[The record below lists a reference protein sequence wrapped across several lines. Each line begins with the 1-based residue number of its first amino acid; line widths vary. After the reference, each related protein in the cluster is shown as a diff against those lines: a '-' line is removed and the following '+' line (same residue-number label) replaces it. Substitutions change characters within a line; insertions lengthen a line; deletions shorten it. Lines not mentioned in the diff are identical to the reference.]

1 MRVRAL
7 CSIIGDKCQVYQG
20 FMDEDGERNYRDI
33 TGLCYPEELPD
44 EIKDLKV
51 KYICSGNNRTVLIQV
66 QDAEPELPFSEE
78 VTE

>member
-7 CSIIGDKCQVYQG
+7 CSIIGDKCQVYQC
-20 FMDEDGERNYRDI
+20 FMDEDGERNYRDL

-51 KYICSGNNRTVLIQV
+51 KHICSGNNRTVLIQV